1 MSSTELSST
10 KQVGNTIILYTV
22 FFYTDI
28 RQQNKTSC
36 RACGDNPS
44 AACVDGNFRLPR
56 LESASKGLAI

>member
-10 KQVGNTIILYTV
+10 KQVGNTIFCKQVFLKPILG
-22 FFYTDI
+22 
-28 RQQNKTSC
+28 QNETSC
-36 RACGDNPS
+36 TACSDNPS